1 MDFRLAD
8 WCRNQNASQ
17 GQGSGLTLS
26 VSTQHKLLF
35 LLIMLSGVCMLTTD
49 LTASERKGF
58 IVNMKKNI
66 NRQYYVLKGKE
77 KVKTKRKENKQ
88 KRKEKKKV
96 YEVKYKNVSETKKL

>member
-1 MDFRLAD
+1 
-8 WCRNQNASQ
+8 
-17 GQGSGLTLS
+17 
-26 VSTQHKLLF
+26 
-35 LLIMLSGVCMLTTD
+35 MLTTD

-77 KVKTKRKENKQ
+77 KVKTKRNENKQ

-96 YEVKYKNVSETKKL
+96 FMKSNIKILVRLKSYKLYLEQFKRE

>member
-1 MDFRLAD
+1 
-8 WCRNQNASQ
+8 
-17 GQGSGLTLS
+17 
-26 VSTQHKLLF
+26 
-35 LLIMLSGVCMLTTD
+35 MLTTD

-77 KVKTKRKENKQ
+77 NVKTKRKENNQ

-96 YEVKYKNVSETKKL
+96 FMKSNIKMLVRLKSYKLYLEQFKRE